1 MSDAICAVLPRNRA
15 VFTRLCLLC
24 HAGGMLA
31 GCSSRSAPALVLF
44 GAYFPSWLLFAILA
58 ILIAIAVRIA
68 FGLAGLALS
77 VPFPLFTYLAIG
89 ILVAGAVDLLWLG
102 H

>member
-1 MSDAICAVLPRNRA
+1 MIEGMSAERTRSVFAVARLGWLCA
-15 VFTRLCLLC
+15 
-24 HAGGMLA
+24 AGGALC
-31 GCSSRSAPALVLF
+31 GCSSASAPALVLF

-58 ILIAIAVRIA
+58 IVTAIAARIA
-68 FGLAGLALS
+68 FGVAGWALS

-89 ILVAGAVDLLWLG
+89 VLVAGAIDLLWLG